1 MLRGRLLA
9 LLEDD
14 RFPDNLQEVYGSSGA
29 FSLGRTLRPLL
40 ALLASGE
47 AVVQARA
54 ATALGLLTARL
65 ADQDMEAGRNVMR
78 RLMWTLNDESGSIGW
93 GAPQAMAEIMVRH
106 EGLAREYVAILV
118 SYMHPEGNFLEHPPL
133 QRDLLQAIGR
143 LAPTRPRLLQEQGAA
158 TLLTP
163 YLAATDDQVRGLAAW
178 CAGFLPVPSARE
190 PLEGLLEDPA
200 EIALHHGGY
209 TSRTSVGALAR
220 RALAALGDPPP
231 SHASST
237 GP

>member
-1 MLRGRLLA
+1 M
-9 LLEDD
+9 
-14 RFPDNLQEVYGSSGA
+14 
-29 FSLGRTLRPLL
+29 RPLL
-40 ALLASGE
+40 ALLASRE
-47 AVVQARA
+47 AALQARA
-54 ATALGLLTARL
+54 VTALGLLTARL
-65 ADQDMEAGRNVMR
+65 AEQDTEAARNVMR

-106 EGLAREYVAILV
+106 EGLAQEYVTILV
-118 SYMHPEGNFLEHPPL
+118 SYMHPDGNYLEHPPL

-143 LAPTRPRLLQEQGAA
+143 LAGARPRLLRELGADH
-158 TLLTP
+158 LIVPFLTS
-163 YLAATDDQVRGLAAW
+163 TDAHVRGLAAW
-178 CAGFLPVPSARE
+178 CAGFLPVPSARA

-200 EIALHHGGY
+200 EIVLHHGGD